1 MGNKENKKKIKGSI
15 LNPTETK
22 SKWENEK
29 QNLNQ
34 SIQNA
39 ILKP

>member
-1 MGNKENKKKIKGSI
+1 MGNKENKKKNGSI